1 MDERDLLRCLL
12 HVVGRTAIPATEI
25 RAVVSKRSKKGI
37 KAFNLFDGHRTIQE
51 VARRTKINAGNL
63 SRTTSRWVEHGII
76 FWVGE
81 GKEARLLHV
90 YAIPE
95 KEPQGAK

>member
-1 MDERDLLRCLL
+1 MNEGDLLRCLL
-12 HVVGRTAIPATEI
+12 HVVGRAAIPATEI
-25 RAVVSKRSKKGI
+25 RALVGQRGKSRI
-37 KAFNLFDGHRTIQE
+37 KAFNLFDGSHTIQE
-51 VARRTKINAGNL
+51 VARRTKIDKGNL
-63 SRTTSRWVEHGII
+63 SRSASLWVQHGMA

-95 KEPQGAK
+95 KEPKGAK